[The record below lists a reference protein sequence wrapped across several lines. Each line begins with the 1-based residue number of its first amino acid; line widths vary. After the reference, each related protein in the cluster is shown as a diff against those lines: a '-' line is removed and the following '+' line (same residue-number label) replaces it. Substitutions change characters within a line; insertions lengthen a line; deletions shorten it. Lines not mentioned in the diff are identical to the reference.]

1 MGEKPTEHAKDMKIT
16 LQGEKTIKCYKYK
29 KTISSTRAS

>member
-1 MGEKPTEHAKDMKIT
+1 MGEKPTEQAKDMKRT

-29 KTISSTRAS
+29 KTISLMRAS